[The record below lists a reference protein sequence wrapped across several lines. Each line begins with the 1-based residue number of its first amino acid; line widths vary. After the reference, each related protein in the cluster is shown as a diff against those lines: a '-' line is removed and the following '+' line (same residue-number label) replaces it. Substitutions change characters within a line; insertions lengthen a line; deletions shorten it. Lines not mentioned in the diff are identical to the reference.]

1 MRRTP
6 PQLTR
11 EPLLTISARTIVAAK
26 HPLATHRGKIP
37 LATLAEHVQITHI
50 DLSDMSAGYEL
61 RLKIPRVW
69 RLSHLGAKLAFLRA
83 GFGFGGMP
91 VHVIEADLA
100 SGALVEITTEDA
112 PAGGRLI
119 EMCAVYRTGSPPAA
133 CRQRNETEIADPSSS
148 PQTIDLI

>member
-50 DLSDMSAGYEL
+50 DLSAMSAGYEL

-69 RLSHLGAKLAFLRA
+69 RLSL
-83 GFGFGGMP
+83 
-91 VHVIEADLA
+91 
-100 SGALVEITTEDA
+100 
-112 PAGGRLI
+112 
-119 EMCAVYRTGSPPAA
+119 
-133 CRQRNETEIADPSSS
+133 RQRNETEIADPSSS